1 MATWKYVGWVEAKGY
16 TTKTGNKT
24 AAHLLWG
31 DRVEV
36 LQSATPRTKV
46 RAKGRNRTFWVDNDA
61 LNGNA
66 LLEVYFIDVGQG
78 DGILIVT
85 PERKHILVDG
95 GYPRRSQNT
104 GKSAAD
110 FVGWKFYDDYGEDTV
125 KLDAMISSHN
135 DMDHYGGLDDLLD
148 VQQEDEL
155 DCQDVKVEMSL
166 PRKTVPLFG

>member
-24 AAHLLWG
+24 AAHLLWR

-36 LQSATPRTKV
+36 LQSATSRTKV
-46 RAKGRNRTFWVDNDA
+46 RARGRNRTFWVDNDA

-78 DGILIVT
+78 DGILFVT

-110 FVGWKFYDDYGEDTV
+110 FVGWKLYDDYGEDTV